1 VTPGWAIRPTP
12 TGTRTRS
19 PSAYR
24 KSGCLLPRSPEAV
37 LELEAELDGPSGF
50 AVDTSTCPAGN
61 ADDCTYGRQETLHFR
76 PKKAGTYTIRVYV
89 QFAVSNVHASGDSYD
104 SSANHD
110 PDTDSN
116 GTTITVTRP

>member
-1 VTPGWAIRPTP
+1 VTPEWALRPAP
-12 TGTRTRS
+12 TGTGTRS
-19 PSAYR
+19 PSADR

-76 PKKAGTYTIRVYV
+76 PKKAGTYTIRVYP
-89 QFAVSNVHASGDSYD
+89 AADGDGSGGSFSDER
-104 SSANHD
+104 
-110 PDTDSN
+110 
-116 GTTITVTRP
+116 TVRGFQRARERR